1 MHRDVTDLQRAF
13 TDACNDH
20 DLEAIGRLCDPRV
33 VAERPGHRP
42 VRGVDAFCAWWAED
56 FAAFPDLT
64 LAPDL
69 VLAQGETV
77 FTECTVRGTNTGPLA
92 RCDLPLAPTTTGA
105 RIALRASTVDEW
117 RDGRL
122 VASRAYWDHLDLLRQ
137 LGLLPALIAGI

>member
-64 LAPDL
+64 IAPDL
-69 VLAQGETV
+69 VLAHGETV
-77 FTECTVRGTNTGPLA
+77 FTEYTVRGTNSGTLT
-92 RCDLPLAPTTTGA
+92 RCELPLRPTSAGA
-105 RIALRASTVDEW
+105 RVALRASTVDEW

-122 VASRAYWDHLDLLRQ
+122 VASRTYWDHLDLLRQ
-137 LGLLPALIAGI
+137 LGLLPARLTAT